1 MLRRS
6 SPAMYGVLGH
16 WLLRVFTDLMAWPLA
31 AVVQTCI
38 CGVDGKTE
46 AARGN
51 IHQNSL
57 RVMMQPMFFINGVKV
72 LQTLVFWA
80 HNCCIR

>member
-1 MLRRS
+1 MCCVDHHH
-6 SPAMYGVLGH
+6 AMYGVLGH
-16 WLLRVFTDLMAWPLA
+16 RLHRVFTGLMAWPLA

-57 RVMMQPMFFINGVKV
+57 RVMMQPMFFHQWCESPTDARSFG
-72 LQTLVFWA
+72 T
-80 HNCCIR
+80 